1 MRAHAPGVQGCQA
14 TICMPPTTTPLKID
28 AVRRLGAEIELV
40 GATYAEAQVH
50 AQMRAAAEGKVCYRW
65 RRSELILTCS

>member
-1 MRAHAPGVQGCQA
+1 
-14 TICMPPTTTPLKID
+14 MPPTTTPLKVD

-50 AQMRAAAEGKVCYRW
+50 AQMRAAAEGKVRAPGRIGLVPYPTADHCYYRGAG
-65 RRSELILTCS
+65 CC

>member
-1 MRAHAPGVQGCQA
+1 MRVHAPGVQGCQA

-40 GATYAEAQVH
+40 GGDICGGAGP
-50 AQMRAAAEGKVCYRW
+50 RADA
-65 RRSELILTCS
+65 RRSRRQGLLPLATL